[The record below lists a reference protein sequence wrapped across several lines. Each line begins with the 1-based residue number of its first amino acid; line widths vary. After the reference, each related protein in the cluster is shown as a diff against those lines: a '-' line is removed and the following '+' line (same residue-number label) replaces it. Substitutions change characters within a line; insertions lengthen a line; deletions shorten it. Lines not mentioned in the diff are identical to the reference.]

1 MSIEPVR
8 KRKRRSDG
16 RWVEILVAD
25 PDPEVCALIRDILR
39 MQSKT
44 WHVEAASDGR
54 ETLNL
59 LCEGSFA
66 VALLNVTIPNLGGL
80 EILRAVRQKYVPTD
94 ILLLAEEDD
103 VKIAVRA
110 IKEGAHDILTKPIDR
125 DDLVSL
131 VRDLIGRRHLPSH
144 TLAERMDAFLKDR
157 ISDPSLRRGDLCR
170 HFNISPGHVSRLFRD
185 LFGTTFQERRTY
197 FRIEKAKKMME
208 TRREPFYVIAK
219 KCGFKNQVRFTE
231 AFRRLEEMPPR
242 TFRKTRVADL
252 PNE

>member
-1 MSIEPVR
+1 MSTEPTTRR
-8 KRKRRSDG
+8 KFPSAG

-25 PDPEVCALIRDILR
+25 PDRRVCSLIRDILSQ
-39 MQSKT
+39 QSKT
-44 WHVEAASDGR
+44 WHVETVADGH
-54 ETLNL
+54 EALDF

-66 VALLNVTIPNLGGL
+66 VALLNVTIPNVNGI
-80 EILRAVRQKYVPTD
+80 EILQVVQQKYIPTE
-94 ILLLAEEDD
+94 IVLLTERDN
-103 VKIAVRA
+103 VKVAVRA
-110 IKEGAHDILTKPIDR
+110 IKEGAHDILTKPIDE

-131 VRDLIGRRHLPSH
+131 VRELIGRRHLPSH

-185 LFGTTFQERRTY
+185 LFGTTFQARRTY

-242 TFRKTRVADL
+242 TFRKIREANL
-252 PNE
+252 PNG